1 MDYNNILGGLRVQ
14 TQIPLDVK
22 TYSENE
28 LTLSDLG
35 IGDQLAYT
43 YTQGLVVY
51 AAEEGTRW
59 EWREVKVGEENTGLI
74 TNDFEY
80 PDGINT
86 FGINYSLKKFNFF
99 PYLIEGNI
107 GPEGPQGE
115 QGLPGPPGPI
125 GLTGL
130 TGNDG
135 LDGISGL
142 NGVDGL
148 SSYDIAVINGFIGD
162 QTTWLLSLQGV
173 EGPQG
178 PQGPNGI
185 DSSNNLQK
193 TITSNYTLQD
203 IDNNYTILVDN
214 TDVDIS
220 IFVPDGLM
228 ENFCAGF
235 IQQGIK
241 SVIFSASGTGSIRT
255 PTGLKIKGLNYNAYI
270 EQIGTTNSF
279 HLIGVLIV

>member
-22 TYSENE
+22 TYSKNE
-28 LTLSDLG
+28 ETLSNLG
-35 IGDQLAYT
+35 IGNQLAYT
-43 YTQGLVVY
+43 YTQGLVIY
-51 AAEEGTRW
+51 TIEEQTRW
-59 EWREVKVGEENTGLI
+59 EWREVNIGEENTGLLDL
-74 TNDFEY
+74 DFVY
-80 PDGINT
+80 PNGINT
-86 FGINYSLKKFNFF
+86 FGIDYSLKKFNFF

-107 GPEGPQGE
+107 GPEGPRGE

-148 SSYDIAVINGFIGD
+148 SSYDIAVINGFIGTESD
-162 QTTWLLSLQGV
+162 WLITLQGP

-178 PQGPNGI
+178 PQGPNGE
-185 DSSNNLQK
+185 DASNNLQK

-214 TDVDIS
+214 TLNDIS
-220 IFVPDGLM
+220 IYVPDGLM

-235 IQQGIK
+235 IQQGRK
-241 SVIFSASGTGSIRT
+241 NVTFSASGTGDIRT
-255 PTGLKIKGLNYNAYI
+255 PTGYKIKGLNYNAYI

-279 HLIGVLIV
+279 HLIGALII